1 MGRLLPSLHVILVL
15 LGCATLVSQSTA
27 MFAQQA
33 SVAASRHDYEV
44 AGSPISASP
53 VDKQIAAALR
63 EVSAEKI
70 KTNIETLVAFKNRN
84 TTSSTESD
92 LPAGTGVLA
101 AADWL
106 KSQLGNYGQACGGCL
121 EVKEDS
127 FVEQPL
133 AGLAAYRSRIAKPT
147 PIRNVYA
154 VLRGSDAVAAKRM
167 YLVTGHYDTRET
179 DVMDTHDP
187 APGANDDASGTAVS
201 LEAARVLSRLK
212 FPATLVFVCV
222 AGEEQGLN
230 GSRHL
235 AKLAKEQG
243 WQLEGVL
250 NNDIVGGD
258 TTPGDS
264 LQDKSLVRVF
274 SEGILPSA
282 PHETV
287 QQWLTLGM
295 DNDTPSRQLAR
306 EVLAADR
313 TYFAAVR
320 LDGHL
325 AAPVRTK
332 PFSAVME
339 LRLDRFLRG
348 GDHSSFSGEGFPAI
362 RFTEWREN
370 FNHQHQHV
378 RVENGVEYGDL
389 LKFDDFGYI
398 AQVARLNI
406 ATLATLASSPG
417 MPENV
422 RVVTTNLDNNTT
434 LEWDPPSAASGAVRY
449 QIVWRETTANDWQF
463 ATDAQKYGATSEKN
477 MATLP
482 VSKDNV
488 FFGVRACDEF
498 GHCSQAV
505 APLPERR

>member
-1 MGRLLPSLHVILVL
+1 MGRHFLPSLHMVLVL
-15 LGCATLVSQSTA
+15 LGCSISQSTV
-27 MFAQQA
+27 MFAQRA
-33 SVAASRHDYEV
+33 TPAGPRHDYEV
-44 AGSPISASP
+44 AGSPVSASA
-53 VDKQIAAALR
+53 VDRQIAAALQ

-70 KTNIETLVAFKNRN
+70 KTNIETLVGFKNRN

-92 LPAGTGVLA
+92 LAAGTGVLA

-106 KSQLGNYGQACGGCL
+106 KSQLGSYSQACGGCL
-121 EVKEDS
+121 EIKEDS

-133 AGLAAYRSRIAKPT
+133 AGVAAYRSRIAKPT

-154 VLRGSDAVAAKRM
+154 VLRGSDPAAVRRM
-167 YLVTGHYDTRET
+167 YLVIGHYDTRET
-179 DVMDTHDP
+179 DVMNTHDP
-187 APGANDDASGTAVS
+187 APGANDDSSGTAVS

-235 AKLAKEQG
+235 AKLAKDQG

-282 PHETV
+282 PHETI

-313 TYFAAVR
+313 TYFAPVR
-320 LDGHL
+320 LSGH
-325 AAPVRTK
+325 AAAAGHTK
-332 PFSAVME
+332 AFAAVME

-348 GDHSSFSGEGFPAI
+348 GDHSSFSAEGFPAI

-370 FNHQHQHV
+370 YNHQHQHV
-378 RVENGVEYGDL
+378 RVENGVQYGDL

-434 LEWDPPSAASGAVRY
+434 LKWDPPSAASGAIHY

-463 ATDAQKYGATSEKN
+463 ATDAQKYWVTSEQN

-505 APLPERR
+505 APVPERR

>member
-1 MGRLLPSLHVILVL
+1 MARRLLPSLYVVLVL
-15 LGCATLVSQSTA
+15 LCCASS
-27 MFAQQA
+27 
-33 SVAASRHDYEV
+33 SPAAPRHDYEV
-44 AGSPISASP
+44 AGSPLSPSP
-53 VDKQIAAALR
+53 VDQQIAATLR
-63 EVSAEKI
+63 EVSVERI
-70 KTNIETLVAFKNRN
+70 KTNIETLVGFKNRN
-84 TTSSTESD
+84 TTSSTVSD
-92 LPAGTGVLA
+92 VPAGTGALA

-106 KSQLGNYGQACGGCL
+106 KLQLGSYSQACGGCL

-154 VLRGSDAVAAKRM
+154 VLRGTDPVAAKRM

-179 DVMDTHDP
+179 DVMNTHDP
-187 APGANDDASGTAVS
+187 APGANDDSSGTAVS

-212 FPATLVFVCV
+212 FPATLIFVCV

-235 AKLAKEQG
+235 AKLAKEQA

-264 LQDKSLVRVF
+264 LQDKSVVRVF

-287 QQWLTLGM
+287 QQWLSLGM

-306 EVLAADR
+306 EVLGVDR
-313 TYFAAVR
+313 TYFAPA
-320 LDGHL
+320 H
-325 AAPVRTK
+325 AK

-348 GDHSSFSGEGFPAI
+348 GDHSSFSAEGFPAI

-370 FNHQHQHV
+370 YNHQHQHV

-417 MPENV
+417 TPDNV
-422 RVVTTNLDNNTT
+422 RVVTTNLDNTTT
-434 LEWDPPSAASGAVRY
+434 LKWDPPSAASGAIHY

-463 ATDAQKYGATSEKN
+463 ATDAQKYGATGGQN

-482 VSKDNV
+482 ISKDNV
-488 FFGVRACDEF
+488 FFGVRACDAF
-498 GHCSQAV
+498 GHCSQAI
-505 APLPERR
+505 APVPERR